1 MAGRRY
7 RWTEVQRH
15 LTAGMMAGL
24 VALLVTGCG
33 GGEQG
38 DAKLIEYQRAL
49 AEALGQPAPERTAPP
64 NIGAFPERSERLF
77 EVAETREGILN
88 VYALRECHITQL
100 VAARNNQLGRVAPP
114 SQQWI
119 YELELWRRLHACW
132 HSDVPDGL
140 SDTNLE
146 RLERLTLIKT
156 EQLPKVSWNSL
167 FDSEEW
173 VRSFSRASSPLTPGD
188 TRGIEAQFEA
198 LAWLHQATLNQF
210 NPEWQHP
217 SSTLENHLNS
227 LRSRPLTAELLRAL
241 VLAERRLTE
250 ANELLSANLQS
261 RRGCTAL
268 ASPADVLSE
277 EMADMAAFAWLD
289 QLESLATRWLE
300 AVDDLFASHVPPP
313 EAVDDYRHA
322 WLSLENPEAPLPA
335 LRQARSEHRQ
345 HWQALTKRCT

>member
-1 MAGRRY
+1 MASRRY
-7 RWTEVQRH
+7 RWSEAKRL
-15 LTAGMMAGL
+15 LTAGMM
-24 VALLVTGCG
+24 ALLVTGCG
-33 GGEQG
+33 NGEQG

-64 NIGAFPERSERLF
+64 NIGAFPERDERLF

-88 VYALRECHITQL
+88 VYALRDCHITQL

-132 HSDVPDGL
+132 HSDVPDSL
-140 SDTNLE
+140 SDANRE

-167 FDSEEW
+167 FDSDEW
-173 VRSFSRASSPLTPGD
+173 VRSFSRASSPLSPND

-210 NPEWQHP
+210 NPEWQHD
-217 SSTLENHLNS
+217 SAILENHFKS

-241 VLAERRLTE
+241 VLAGQRLAEANTLLEQSLAAHNTCRALSVSSSELKRRLDDTP
-250 ANELLSANLQS
+250 
-261 RRGCTAL
+261 
-268 ASPADVLSE
+268 AS
-277 EMADMAAFAWLD
+277 AWLD
-289 QLESLATRWLE
+289 DLDQLASRWLVAIDALLESHLE
-300 AVDDLFASHVPPP
+300 APA
-313 EAVDDYRHA
+313 AVAEYRRR
-322 WLSLENPEAPLPA
+322 WLSLEQPDAPLPA
-335 LRQARSEHRQ
+335 LRRARSEHQQ
-345 HWQALTKRCT
+345 HWQALSARCP